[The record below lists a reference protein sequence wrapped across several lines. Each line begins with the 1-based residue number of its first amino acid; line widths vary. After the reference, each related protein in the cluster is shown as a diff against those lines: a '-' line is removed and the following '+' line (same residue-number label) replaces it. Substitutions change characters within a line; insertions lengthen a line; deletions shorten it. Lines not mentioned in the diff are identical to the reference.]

1 MYSKKPTAM
10 LIKNLEALLVGAAR
24 KKALKALVG
33 RPGAVVTGVAGS
45 SAAVMLAALP
55 RPAGAPVVVV
65 GENLDDAGYLFFDL
79 TRIVGE
85 EHVVFLPSGYRRD
98 IKYGQVDA
106 PNQILRT
113 ETLRRLAAGTAD
125 YLVTYPEAMAETV
138 ASQDELSS
146 HTRHLAKGQEA
157 DMHGAGSLAA
167 RQRLQRGRLCLRAGA
182 VLNPRLDIRHLCLL
196 ERTATAI

>member
-1 MYSKKPTAM
+1 MQIT
-10 LIKNLEALLVGAAR
+10 NLESLLVGAGR

-85 EHVVFLPSGYRRD
+85 DRVVFLPSGYRRD

-125 YLVTYPEAMAETV
+125 YLVTYPEAMA
-138 ASQDELSS
+138 LSLI
-146 HTRHLAKGQEA
+146 H
-157 DMHGAGSLAA
+157 
-167 RQRLQRGRLCLRAGA
+167 
-182 VLNPRLDIRHLCLL
+182 I
-196 ERTATAI
+196 